1 MIEIDGSIGEG
12 GGQVLRSSLTLSIL
26 TGGSFRIFN
35 IRANREKAGLSH
47 QHLVSVKA
55 AAKICQASV
64 TGNHLGSSE
73 ITFQPKNV
81 RGGRYKFDIQ
91 TAGSTSL
98 VLQTIFLPL
107 SICGSTTSILLTGG
121 THVRWAPC
129 YHYLEYQWIPFLNSM
144 GFKASVELIKAGYYP
159 EGNGKISAI
168 VRPVGDIT
176 PIQLLKRGNLVEI
189 NGISAVSNLD
199 KSIAFRQTAQAHR
212 RLAKYTSTTNI
223 KNIHLPSQ
231 HKGTLLLI
239 AAQFE
244 YSQCCY
250 FSLGE
255 LGKPAEKVADEAVDQ
270 FEAFITTDGT
280 IDQYLADQLILPM
293 CFAKGTSQMRTNKI
307 TNHLLTNVAIV
318 QEFLNRKIT
327 IEGDIGKPG
336 TILVAG

>member
-12 GGQVLRSSLTLSIL
+12 GGQVLRSALTLAVL
-26 TGGSFRIFN
+26 TGESFRILN
-35 IRANREKAGLSH
+35 IRANREKPGLRN

-64 TGNHLGSSE
+64 IGNHFGSSE
-73 ITFQPKNV
+73 ITFLPKNV

-107 SICGSTTSILLTGG
+107 SRYGSTSSILITGG

-129 YHYLEYQWIPFLNSM
+129 YHYLEYQWIPTLHSM
-144 GFKASVELIKAGYYP
+144 GFNVSIELVKAGYYP

-168 VRPVGDIT
+168 VRPMNEII
-176 PIQLLKRGNLVEI
+176 PIQLLERGILKQI
-189 NGISAVSNLD
+189 HGISAVSNLD

-212 RLAKYTSTTNI
+212 RLAKYTSNTNI
-223 KNIHLPSQ
+223 KNIYLPSQ
-231 HKGTLLLI
+231 HKGTVLLI
-239 AAQFE
+239 VAQFE
-244 YSQCCY
+244 HSQCCY

-255 LGKPAEKVADEAVDQ
+255 LRKPAEKVADEAVDQ
-270 FEAFITTDGT
+270 FEAFISTDGA

-293 CFAKGTSQMRTNKI
+293 CFANGTSQIRTNKI
-307 TNHLLTNVAIV
+307 TNHLVTNVIIA
-318 QEFLNRKIT
+318 QEFLQRHIK
-327 IEGDIGKPG
+327 IEGEIGKPG
-336 TILVAG
+336 NIQVTG